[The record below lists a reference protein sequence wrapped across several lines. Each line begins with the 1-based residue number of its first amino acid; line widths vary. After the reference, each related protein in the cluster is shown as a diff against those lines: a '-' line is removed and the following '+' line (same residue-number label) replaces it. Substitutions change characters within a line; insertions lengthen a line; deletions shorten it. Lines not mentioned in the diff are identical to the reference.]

1 MSMYYLS
8 SIKSDVRMSDLFFKI
23 KFPCTQECYSPL
35 QYNMTITMEN
45 AQLFGEKYDHLNGA
59 DT

>member
-1 MSMYYLS
+1 MLLS
-8 SIKSDVRMSDLFFKI
+8 AA
-23 KFPCTQECYSPL
+23 
-35 QYNMTITMEN
+35 YNMTIAMEN